1 LTHHFLQDSVIKY
14 SLKLSSGTGEEYD
27 EKIEIDAEK
36 ETETFHV
43 PKTSPD
49 EEAGDIIYDFK
60 KKMTMIRLPAAKA
73 CYLTHSTDD
82 ALKPADLMKALA
94 LVSAIYRLPKART
107 DIKLKV
113 VGTLEDRSE
122 LSDEMARLCAK
133 LQVYA
138 VVKGDVNPI
147 DFSETRQTTD
157 PKNLLRHVLRRVCN
171 TVCDWASN
179 KVCNWVPDSWGK
191 TKRVCHFIRRP
202 VCRIVCW
209 FVG

>member
-1 LTHHFLQDSVIKY
+1 MKKMLFLSCLALLAVIVQSTSFLVQKKDSVTKY

-49 EEAGDIIYDFK
+49 EEAGDIVYDFK

-94 LVSAIYRLPKART
+94 LVPPKTDGGLPKART
-107 DIKLKV
+107 DINLTV

-133 LQVYA
+133 LPVYA

-147 DFSETRQTTD
+147 DFSETRQT
-157 PKNLLRHVLRRVCN
+157 PNPENALKAR
-171 TVCDWASN
+171 
-179 KVCNWVPDSWGK
+179 K
-191 TKRVCHFIRRP
+191 
-202 VCRIVCW
+202 
-209 FVG
+209 

>member
-1 LTHHFLQDSVIKY
+1 SLQDSVTKY

-49 EEAGDIIYDFK
+49 EEAGDIVYDFK

-107 DIKLKV
+107 DINLTV

-133 LQVYA
+133 LPVYA

-147 DFSETRQTTD
+147 DFSETRQT
-157 PKNLLRHVLRRVCN
+157 
-171 TVCDWASN
+171 
-179 KVCNWVPDSWGK
+179 
-191 TKRVCHFIRRP
+191 
-202 VCRIVCW
+202 
-209 FVG
+209 

>member
-1 LTHHFLQDSVIKY
+1 DSVIKY

-49 EEAGDIIYDFK
+49 EEAGDIVYDFK

-94 LVSAIYRLPKART
+94 LVRLPKART

-133 LQVYA
+133 LPVYA

-157 PKNLLRHVLRRVCN
+157 PKNVLKAR
-171 TVCDWASN
+171 
-179 KVCNWVPDSWGK
+179 K
-191 TKRVCHFIRRP
+191 
-202 VCRIVCW
+202 
-209 FVG
+209 

>member
-1 LTHHFLQDSVIKY
+1 
-14 SLKLSSGTGEEYD
+14 
-27 EKIEIDAEK
+27 
-36 ETETFHV
+36 
-43 PKTSPD
+43 
-49 EEAGDIIYDFK
+49 
-60 KKMTMIRLPAAKA
+60 MTMIRLPAAKA

-94 LVSAIYRLPKART
+94 LVPPKTDGGLPKART
-107 DIKLKV
+107 DINLTV

-122 LSDEMARLCAK
+122 LSDEMVRLCAK

-138 VVKGDVNPI
+138 VVKGNVNPI
-147 DFSETRQTTD
+147 DLSETRQT
-157 PKNLLRHVLRRVCN
+157 PNPENVLKARKKRQLLRHVLRRVCN